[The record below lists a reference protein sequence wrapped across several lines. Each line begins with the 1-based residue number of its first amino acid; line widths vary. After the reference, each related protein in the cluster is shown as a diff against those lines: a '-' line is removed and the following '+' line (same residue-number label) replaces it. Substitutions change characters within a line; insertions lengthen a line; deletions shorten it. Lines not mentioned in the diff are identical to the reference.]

1 MEGGRWT
8 EGERDE
14 KRERKREARKIV
26 KEGIKQAGF
35 HDLLFSI

>member
-8 EGERDE
+8 EEERDE

-35 HDLLFSI
+35 PDLLFGI